1 LTRLPAAGELGLEF
15 YNLEQTVKR
24 VPYGYSV
31 ATAKIIVKD
40 AAVALE
46 FYTRAFGAVER
57 FRLNVPGV
65 DKIAHAEVAIGDAV
79 IMLADESPAQP
90 QSPQSLGGSTALIHL
105 YVDDVDLFVSRAA
118 AAGAQQVTP
127 ARDVFWGDRMAVLT
141 DPFGHRWVI
150 CTHQQD
156 VSPQEMQARFA
167 ALPQASNAIVA

>member
-1 LTRLPAAGELGLEF
+1 M
-15 YNLEQTVKR
+15 KR
-24 VPYGYSV
+24 IPYGYSV

-40 AAVALE
+40 AALALD

-57 FRLNVPGV
+57 FRLTVPDV

-79 IMLADESPAQP
+79 IMLGDESPAHP

-105 YVDDVDLFVSRAA
+105 YVDDADSFVSCAV

-127 ARDVFWGDRMAVLT
+127 VRDVFWGDRMAVLT

-156 VSPQEMQARFA
+156 VSPQEMQTRFA
-167 ALPQASNAIVA
+167 ALPRASNANVV